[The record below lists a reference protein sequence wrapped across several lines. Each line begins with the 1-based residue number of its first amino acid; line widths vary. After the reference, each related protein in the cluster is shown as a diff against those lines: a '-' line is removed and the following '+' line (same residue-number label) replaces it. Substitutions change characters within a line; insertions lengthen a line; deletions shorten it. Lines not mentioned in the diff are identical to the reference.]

1 MSGKPAPTAASVATD
16 LRVAIS
22 RLLRQLRAQA
32 EGSDLTKSQSS
43 VLIRLEQ
50 GGPATATQ
58 LAHAAG
64 MRPQSMAKIVRAL
77 EELEEAGL
85 IAGTPDP
92 ADGRK
97 TVLDLTEAARDEF
110 RTGRRAKEDWLT
122 RVIEAEFTDAEIRQ
136 LADAVGLLDR
146 IGRAG

>member
-1 MSGKPAPTAASVATD
+1 MSGKPAPTAAAVASD
-16 LRVAIS
+16 LRVAVS

-77 EELEEAGL
+77 EDAGL

-97 TVLDLTEAARDEF
+97 TVLDLTDAARDEF

-122 RVIEAEFTDAEIRQ
+122 RVIEAEFSDAEIRQ
-136 LADAVGLLDR
+136 LADAIDLLDR

>member
-1 MSGKPAPTAASVATD
+1 VATD

-64 MRPQSMAKIVRAL
+64 MRPQSMAKIDRA
-77 EELEEAGL
+77 LEEAGL
-85 IAGTPDP
+85 IAGAPDP

-136 LADAVGLLDR
+136 LADAIELLDR

>member
-1 MSGKPAPTAASVATD
+1 MSGKPAPAAAAVASD
-16 LRVAIS
+16 LRVAVS

-77 EELEEAGL
+77 EDAGL

-97 TVLDLTEAARDEF
+97 TVLDLTDAARDEF

-136 LADAVGLLDR
+136 LADAIDLLDR

>member
-1 MSGKPAPTAASVATD
+1 MSGKPAPTAAAVATD

-77 EELEEAGL
+77 EEAGL

-97 TVLDLTEAARDEF
+97 TVLDLTDAARDEF

>member
-1 MSGKPAPTAASVATD
+1 MSGKPAPTAAAVAGD
-16 LRVAIS
+16 LRVAVS

-77 EELEEAGL
+77 EDAGL

-136 LADAVGLLDR
+136 LADAVDLLDR

>member
-1 MSGKPAPTAASVATD
+1 MSGKPAPTPAAVAAD
-16 LRVAIS
+16 LRVAVS

-64 MRPQSMAKIVRAL
+64 MRPQSMAKIVRA
-77 EELEEAGL
+77 LEEAGL

>member
-1 MSGKPAPTAASVATD
+1 MSGKPAPTAAAVATD

-64 MRPQSMAKIVRAL
+64 MRPQSMAKIVRA
-77 EELEEAGL
+77 LEEAGL

>member
-1 MSGKPAPTAASVATD
+1 MSTQPVVTASEVAGD
-16 LRVAIS
+16 LRVAVS
-22 RLLRQLRAQA
+22 GLLRQLRAQA

-50 GGPATATQ
+50 GGPATATE

-64 MRPQSMAKIVRAL
+64 MRPQTMAKIVRAL
-77 EELEEAGL
+77 EEAGL
-85 IAGTPDP
+85 IARAPEP

-97 TVLDLTEAARDEF
+97 TVLALTDAARDEF

-122 RVIEAEFTDAEIRQ
+122 RVIEAEFDTAEIEQ
-136 LADAVGLLDR
+136 LAAAVSLLER
-146 IGRAG
+146 IARST

>member
-1 MSGKPAPTAASVATD
+1 MSGKPEPTAAAVASD
-16 LRVAIS
+16 LRVAVS

-50 GGPATATQ
+50 GGSATATQ
-58 LAHAAG
+58 LARAAG
-64 MRPQSMAKIVRAL
+64 MRPQSMAKIVRA
-77 EELEEAGL
+77 LEEAGL

-97 TVLDLTEAARDEF
+97 TVLNLTDAARDEF

-136 LADAVGLLDR
+136 LADAVELLDR

>member
-1 MSGKPAPTAASVATD
+1 MSREPVVTASAVAGD
-16 LRVAIS
+16 LRVAVS
-22 RLLRQLRAQA
+22 GLLRQLRAQA

-50 GGPATATQ
+50 SGPATATE

-64 MRPQSMAKIVRAL
+64 MRPQLMAKIVRTL
-77 EELEEAGL
+77 EDAGL
-85 IAGTPDP
+85 IAGAPHP

-97 TVLDLTEAARDEF
+97 TVLDLTDAARDEF

-122 RVIEAEFTDAEIRQ
+122 RVIEAEFDPAEIEQ
-136 LADAVGLLDR
+136 LAAAVVLLER
-146 IGRAG
+146 IARTT

>member
-1 MSGKPAPTAASVATD
+1 MSSASVPAASAVAGD
-16 LRVAIS
+16 LRVAVS
-22 RLLRQLRAQA
+22 GLLRRLRAQA

-50 GGPATATQ
+50 GGPATATE
-58 LAHAAG
+58 LANAAG

-77 EELEEAGL
+77 EDAGL
-85 IAGTPDP
+85 VAGRPDP

-97 TVLDLTEAARDEF
+97 TVLDLTDAARDEF

-122 RVIEAEFTDAEIRQ
+122 RAIEAEFDDAEIEQ
-136 LADAVGLLDR
+136 LAVAVTLLER
-146 IGRAG
+146 IARTT

>member
-1 MSGKPAPTAASVATD
+1 MSGKPVPTAAAVASD
-16 LRVAIS
+16 LRVAVS
-22 RLLRQLRAQA
+22 RLLRQLRAQT

-77 EELEEAGL
+77 EEAGL

-97 TVLDLTEAARDEF
+97 TVLDLTDAARDEF

-136 LADAVGLLDR
+136 LADAVELLDR

>member
-1 MSGKPAPTAASVATD
+1 
-16 LRVAIS
+16 
-22 RLLRQLRAQA
+22 
-32 EGSDLTKSQSS
+32 
-43 VLIRLEQ
+43 
-50 GGPATATQ
+50 
-58 LAHAAG
+58 
-64 MRPQSMAKIVRAL
+64 MRPQSMAKIVRA
-77 EELEEAGL
+77 LEEAGL

>member
-1 MSGKPAPTAASVATD
+1 MSGKPAPTPAAVAAD
-16 LRVAIS
+16 LRVAVS

-58 LAHAAG
+58 LALAAG
-64 MRPQSMAKIVRAL
+64 MRPQSMAKIVRA
-77 EELEEAGL
+77 LEEAGL

>member
-1 MSGKPAPTAASVATD
+1 MSGKPAPTAAAVAAD
-16 LRVAIS
+16 LRVAVS

-77 EELEEAGL
+77 EEAGL

-122 RVIEAEFTDAEIRQ
+122 RVIEAQFTDAEIRQ

>member
-1 MSGKPAPTAASVATD
+1 MSGKPAPTAAAVASD
-16 LRVAIS
+16 LRVAVS

-77 EELEEAGL
+77 EEAGL
-85 IAGTPDP
+85 IAGAPDP

-97 TVLDLTEAARDEF
+97 TVLDLTDAARDEF

-136 LADAVGLLDR
+136 LADAVELLDR

>member
-1 MSGKPAPTAASVATD
+1 MSGKPAPTAAAVASD
-16 LRVAIS
+16 LRVAVS

-50 GGPATATQ
+50 GGPATASQ

-77 EELEEAGL
+77 EDAGL

-97 TVLDLTEAARDEF
+97 TVLDLTDAARDEF

-136 LADAVGLLDR
+136 LADAIDLLDR

>member
-1 MSGKPAPTAASVATD
+1 MSRQPVATASAVAAD
-16 LRVAIS
+16 LRVAVS
-22 RLLRQLRAQA
+22 GLLRQLRAQA

-50 GGPATATQ
+50 GGPATATE
-58 LAHAAG
+58 LANAAG

-77 EELEEAGL
+77 EEAGL
-85 IAGTPDP
+85 IAGRPDP

-97 TVLDLTEAARDEF
+97 TVLDLTDAARDEF

-122 RVIEAEFTDAEIRQ
+122 RVIEAEFDPAEIEQ
-136 LADAVGLLDR
+136 LAAAVTLLER
-146 IGRAG
+146 IARST

>member
-1 MSGKPAPTAASVATD
+1 MSGKPAPTAAAVATD
-16 LRVAIS
+16 LRVAVS

-77 EELEEAGL
+77 EEAGL
-85 IAGTPDP
+85 IAGTSDP

-97 TVLDLTEAARDEF
+97 TVLDLTDAARDEF

>member
-1 MSGKPAPTAASVATD
+1 MSGKPAPTPAAVAAD
-16 LRVAIS
+16 LRVAVS

-77 EELEEAGL
+77 EEAGL

-122 RVIEAEFTDAEIRQ
+122 RVIEAQFTDAEIRQ

>member
-1 MSGKPAPTAASVATD
+1 MSGKPAPTAAAVASD
-16 LRVAIS
+16 LRVAVS

-77 EELEEAGL
+77 EEAGL

-122 RVIEAEFTDAEIRQ
+122 RVIETEFTDAEIRQ

>member
-1 MSGKPAPTAASVATD
+1 MSGKPAPTAAAVASD
-16 LRVAIS
+16 LRVAVS

-64 MRPQSMAKIVRAL
+64 MRPQSMAKIVRA
-77 EELEEAGL
+77 LEEAGL

>member
-1 MSGKPAPTAASVATD
+1 
-16 LRVAIS
+16 
-22 RLLRQLRAQA
+22 
-32 EGSDLTKSQSS
+32 
-43 VLIRLEQ
+43 
-50 GGPATATQ
+50 
-58 LAHAAG
+58 
-64 MRPQSMAKIVRAL
+64 MRPQSMAKIVRA
-77 EELEEAGL
+77 LEEAGL

-122 RVIEAEFTDAEIRQ
+122 RVIEAQFTDAEIRQ

>member
-1 MSGKPAPTAASVATD
+1 MSGKPAPTAAAVASD
-16 LRVAIS
+16 LRVAVS

-77 EELEEAGL
+77 EDAGL

-97 TVLDLTEAARDEF
+97 TVLDLTDAARDEF

-136 LADAVGLLDR
+136 LADAIELLDR

>member
-1 MSGKPAPTAASVATD
+1 MSGKPAPTAAAVASD
-16 LRVAIS
+16 LRVAVS

-77 EELEEAGL
+77 EDAGL

-97 TVLDLTEAARDEF
+97 TVLDLTDAARDEF

-122 RVIEAEFTDAEIRQ
+122 RVIEAEFTDAEVRQ
-136 LADAVGLLDR
+136 LADAIDLLDR

>member
-1 MSGKPAPTAASVATD
+1 MSGKPAPTAAAVASD
-16 LRVAIS
+16 LRVAVS

-77 EELEEAGL
+77 EDAGL

>member
-1 MSGKPAPTAASVATD
+1 MSGKPAPTAAAVAAD

-58 LAHAAG
+58 LALAAG
-64 MRPQSMAKIVRAL
+64 MRPQSMAKIVRA
-77 EELEEAGL
+77 LEEAGL

-122 RVIEAEFTDAEIRQ
+122 RVIEAQFTDAEIRQ

>member
-1 MSGKPAPTAASVATD
+1 MSGKPAPTAAAVASD
-16 LRVAIS
+16 LRVAVS

-77 EELEEAGL
+77 EDAGL

-97 TVLDLTEAARDEF
+97 TVLDLTDAARDEF

-122 RVIEAEFTDAEIRQ
+122 RVIEAEFTAAEIRQ
-136 LADAVGLLDR
+136 LADAIDLLDR

>member
-1 MSGKPAPTAASVATD
+1 MSGKPAPTPAAVAAD
-16 LRVAIS
+16 LRVAVS

-58 LAHAAG
+58 LALAAG
-64 MRPQSMAKIVRAL
+64 MRPQSMAKIVRA
-77 EELEEAGL
+77 LEEAGL

-122 RVIEAEFTDAEIRQ
+122 RVIEAQFTDAEIRQ

>member
-1 MSGKPAPTAASVATD
+1 MSGKPAPTPAAVAAD
-16 LRVAIS
+16 LRVAVS

-77 EELEEAGL
+77 EGAGL

>member
-1 MSGKPAPTAASVATD
+1 MSGKPAPTAAAVATD

-77 EELEEAGL
+77 EEAGL
-85 IAGTPDP
+85 VAGGPDP

>member
-1 MSGKPAPTAASVATD
+1 MSRQPVARASAVAAD
-16 LRVAIS
+16 LRVAVS
-22 RLLRQLRAQA
+22 GLLRQLRAQA

-50 GGPATATQ
+50 GGPATATE
-58 LAHAAG
+58 LANAAG

-77 EELEEAGL
+77 EEAGL
-85 IAGTPDP
+85 IAGRPDP

-97 TVLDLTEAARDEF
+97 TVLDLTDAARDEF

-122 RVIEAEFTDAEIRQ
+122 RVIEAEFDAAEIEQ
-136 LADAVGLLDR
+136 LAAAVTLLER
-146 IGRAG
+146 IARAT

>member
-1 MSGKPAPTAASVATD
+1 MSGKPAPTPAAVAAD
-16 LRVAIS
+16 LRVAVS

-64 MRPQSMAKIVRAL
+64 MRPQSMAKIVRA
-77 EELEEAGL
+77 LEEAGL

-136 LADAVGLLDR
+136 LADAVEQPDR

>member
-1 MSGKPAPTAASVATD
+1 MSGKRAPTAAAVAAD

-64 MRPQSMAKIVRAL
+64 MRPQSMAKIVRA
-77 EELEEAGL
+77 LEEAGL